1 MAQSYRPD
9 IDGLRAFAV
18 LSVIFYHAGFASFG
32 GGYLGVDIFFVIS
45 GYLISNIIVS
55 DVKNGNFSFV
65 RFYERRIRRIIPAL
79 LFTIL
84 WCFPLAW
91 LFLSPVDFK
100 DFSQSIVAS
109 LGSVSNFL
117 FWHEADYFD
126 TSTKLKP
133 LIHTWSLAIE
143 EQFYFIYPPL
153 VVIIWRFFKNQLA
166 IVLSSLVV
174 ISLITA
180 HISTMYSQDTSF
192 YLLHTRAWELL
203 AGAWI
208 GYFSLQNPVK
218 FRSAHVYFQFVGV
231 LLLIIPVLFYDE
243 GTHHPGLATTI
254 PVLGAMILL
263 LYGAS
268 ESPLRRLFSNRFSVG
283 VGLISYSLYLVHQ
296 PVFSFANHLSIA
308 ELTREDY
315 LVLILVSFMLAFVSY
330 KLVETTFRN
339 KNLVSNK
346 LFYPVT
352 VFVALV
358 LTAVGLAG
366 HVSGGY
372 PARFDSS
379 FNPIFAAQKN
389 IEPTVDGVQCHGTF
403 PETLCVIGA
412 SNNDSP
418 NWALIGDSHAG
429 SFGHALDEMLKE
441 IGASGFQL
449 TTGGC
454 SYAISLVKDGA
465 NCLEVN
471 DQVRQKILSSN
482 IKNIV
487 LAGRYVR
494 NLELAGFDNRE
505 GGIEPTN
512 QDSSFFPLVY
522 SSEQER
528 RDLILKSYSSSI
540 EELVN
545 ADKNIFLVYPIPEV
559 GWDVPRQK
567 FKLRLQGLDKQITT
581 SSERYYERSITV
593 INIFDNI
600 PDSGNLFRIRPDEMF
615 CDQPIPGRCVTEID
629 DNLLYFDDDH
639 LTTFGTKFIVQ
650 QILNSSLR
658 AISSQDL

>member
-1 MAQSYRPD
+1 MAQSYRSD

-55 DVKNGNFSFV
+55 DVSNGNFAFA
-65 RFYERRIRRIIPAL
+65 RFYERRIRRIVPAL

-84 WCFPLAW
+84 WCFPVSW

-100 DFSQSIVAS
+100 DYSQSIVAS
-109 LGSVSNFL
+109 LGSASNFL

-153 VVIIWRFFKNQLA
+153 VVIILRFFKNRLA
-166 IVLSSLVV
+166 IVLSLLLLV
-174 ISLITA
+174 SLIAA
-180 HISTMYSQDTSF
+180 HISTIYFQDTSF

-208 GYFSLQNPVK
+208 GYFSLQSPVK
-218 FRSAHVYFQFVGV
+218 LRSAHVYFQFVGV
-231 LLLIIPVLFYDE
+231 LLLIIPVLFYGE
-243 GTHHPGLATTI
+243 ETHHPGLATTI

-315 LVLILVSFMLAFVSY
+315 LVLILVSFMLAFISY
-330 KLVETTFRN
+330 KLVETPFRN
-339 KNLVSNK
+339 KSLVTNK
-346 LFYPVT
+346 LFFPVI
-352 VFVALV
+352 VFVALT
-358 LTAVGLAG
+358 LAAVGLAG

-403 PETLCVIGA
+403 PETLCVIGV

-418 NWALIGDSHAG
+418 TWALVGDSHAG
-429 SFGHALDEMLKE
+429 SFGRALDEMLKE
-441 IGASGFQL
+441 IGASGYQL
-449 TTGGC
+449 TGGC

-465 NCLEVN
+465 NCLEFN
-471 DQVRQKILSSN
+471 DQVRQIILSSN

-494 NLELAGFDNRE
+494 NLELTGFDNRE
-505 GGIEPTN
+505 GGVEPSN
-512 QDSSFFPLVY
+512 QDSSFLPLVY

-528 RDLILKSYSSSI
+528 RDLILRSYSSSI

-559 GWDVPRQK
+559 GWDVPRRR
-567 FKLRLQGLDKQITT
+567 FKLKLQGVDKQITT
-581 SSERYYERSITV
+581 SSERYYERSNAV

-600 PDSGNLFRIRPDEMF
+600 PDSGNLFRIRPGEMF
-615 CDQPIPGRCVTEID
+615 CDQLISGRCVTEID
-629 DNLLYFDDDH
+629 GNLLYFDDDH
-639 LTTFGTKFIVQ
+639 LTTFGTKFIVR
-650 QILNSSLR
+650 QIFNYSSR
-658 AISSQDL
+658 TTSSQD

>member
-1 MAQSYRPD
+1 VQDYRSD

-18 LSVIFYHAGFASFG
+18 LSVIFYHAGFAGFG

-55 DVKNGNFSFV
+55 DVENGRFSFL
-65 RFYERRIRRIIPAL
+65 RFYERRVRRIIPAL

-84 WCFPLAW
+84 GCFPFAW
-91 LFLSPVDFK
+91 LFLTPVDFK

-109 LGSVSNFL
+109 LWSVSNFL
-117 FWHEADYFD
+117 FWYEADYFD
-126 TSTKLKP
+126 ASSNLKP

-153 VVIIWRFFKNQLA
+153 VVVIWRFFKNRFA
-166 IVLSSLVV
+166 IVLSSLLI

-180 HISTMYSQDTSF
+180 HISTNYSQDTSF

-208 GYFSLQNPVK
+208 GYFSIKNPVK

-243 GTHHPGLATTI
+243 GVHHPGLATMI
-254 PVLGAMILL
+254 PVSGAMILL

-268 ESPLRRLFSNRFSVG
+268 ENSLRRIFSNRFSVG

-296 PVFSFANHLSIA
+296 PLFAFAKHVSIA
-308 ELTREDY
+308 ELSRGDY
-315 LVLILVSFMLAFVSY
+315 LVLIVVSFVLAFVSY
-330 KLVETTFRN
+330 KLVETPFRN

-346 LFYPVT
+346 LFYTVT
-352 VFVALV
+352 VFFVLV
-358 LTAVGLAG
+358 LSAVGLAG

-379 FNPIFAAQKN
+379 FEPIFAAQKN
-389 IEPTVDGVQCHGTF
+389 IEPTVDGIQCHGTF
-403 PETLCVIGA
+403 PESLCTIGA
-412 SNNDSP
+412 SENDSP

-429 SFGHALDEMLKE
+429 AFGHALDEMLKE

-454 SYAISLVKDGA
+454 SYAISLMKEDA
-465 NCLEVN
+465 NCLAVN
-471 DQVRQKILSSN
+471 DQVRHKILSSN

-487 LAGRYVR
+487 LVGRYVR
-494 NLELAGFDNRE
+494 NLELTGYDNQE
-505 GGIEPTN
+505 GGVEPTN
-512 QDSSFFPLVY
+512 QDNSFFPLKY

-528 RDLILKSYSSSI
+528 RHLILKSYSSSI
-540 EELVN
+540 EELIKS
-545 ADKNIFLVYPIPEV
+545 DKNVFLVYPIPEV

-567 FKLRLQGLDKQITT
+567 FKQKLQGIDGQITT
-581 SSERYYERSITV
+581 SSHRYFERSASV
-593 INIFDNI
+593 IDVFDNI
-600 PDSGNLFRIRPDEMF
+600 PDSGNLFRIRPDERF
-615 CDQPIPGRCVTEID
+615 CDQLIPGRCVTEID

-639 LTTFGTKFIVQ
+639 LTTFGTRFIVQ

-658 AISSQDL
+658 TVSRQNL